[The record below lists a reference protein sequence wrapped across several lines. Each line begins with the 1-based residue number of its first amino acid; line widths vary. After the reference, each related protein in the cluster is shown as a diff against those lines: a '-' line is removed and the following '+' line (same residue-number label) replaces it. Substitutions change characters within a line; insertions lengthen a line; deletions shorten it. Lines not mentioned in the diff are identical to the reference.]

1 MDRFRKCGGSGV
13 RSISKGR
20 RPGDPRLGSDRIQ
33 ADARQRQRGKVITE
47 EAEGLVLTLVAPT
60 CSALKQVFSSLSET
74 EVRLLQGES
83 S

>member
-1 MDRFRKCGGSGV
+1 M
-13 RSISKGR
+13 
-20 RPGDPRLGSDRIQ
+20 GSDRIQ
-33 ADARQRQRGKVITE
+33 ADARQRQRGKVIT